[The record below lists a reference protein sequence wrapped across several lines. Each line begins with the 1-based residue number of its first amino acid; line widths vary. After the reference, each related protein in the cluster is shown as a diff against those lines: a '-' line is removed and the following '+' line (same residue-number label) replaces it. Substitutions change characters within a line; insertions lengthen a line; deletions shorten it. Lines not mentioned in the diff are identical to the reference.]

1 LSDEPGLERFIGRA
15 STTLPQC
22 IFCLQE
28 KEKLTDEHVF
38 PAALGGVVVVKDS
51 ACADCNHGFSKFEQ
65 PLITELTPL
74 RLLLKIPDRYGEVPH
89 AAAVLKTRDKEYAGW
104 VKGDG
109 SIQVKP
115 IVTEVKLEDGRREFV
130 HQFPTE
136 RQKERLRQEAQEKGR
151 EFVED
156 GPGEPIVA
164 EVHVGG
170 DLKFIGAPEG
180 LRTAAKV
187 AYVGLAFVAGSKLAV
202 SDAFGA
208 VRAYIRD
215 GSGHRVSRLFVH
227 ERFLEAVQQ
236 GPHQHSV
243 IVAAR
248 NNKKRVDAI
257 VRLFGGICYF
267 VALSEN
273 YGGADFNQTIVYD
286 ASRGEANNILQSHVD
301 AETLEVEDV
310 LMSKETV
317 WDDLPASGQ
326 RFCAFLETAVNR
338 KMAAPPGTN

>member
-1 LSDEPGLERFIGRA
+1 M
-15 STTLPQC
+15 PQC

-28 KEKLTDEHVF
+28 KEELTDEHVF

-51 ACADCNHGFSKFEQ
+51 VCADCNHGFSKFEQ
-65 PLITELTPL
+65 PLIIELTPL

-89 AAAVLKTRDKEYAGW
+89 AAAVLKTGDKEYAGR

-109 SIQVKP
+109 SVQVKP
-115 IVTEVKLEDGRREFV
+115 IITEVKLEDGRREFV
-130 HQFPTE
+130 HQFLTE

-151 EFVED
+151 EFVETR
-156 GPGEPIVA
+156 PGEPVVA

-180 LRTAAKV
+180 LRTAAKI
-187 AYVGLAFVAGSKLAV
+187 AYVGLALVAGPKLAV
-202 SDAFGA
+202 SDAFVA
-208 VRAYIRD
+208 ARAYIRD
-215 GSGHRVSRLFVH
+215 GSGQRVSRLFIH
-227 ERFLEAVQQ
+227 GRFLEAVQQ
-236 GPHQHSV
+236 GPHQHS
-243 IVAAR
+243 IILAAR

-267 VALSEN
+267 VMLSEN

-286 ASRGEANNILQSHVD
+286 ASRGEANGILQSYID

-310 LMSKETV
+310 LMSGETV
-317 WDDLPASGQ
+317 WDDLPASGKQ
-326 RFCAFLETAVNR
+326 FCEFLETAVNR
-338 KMAAPPGTN
+338 RMERQPAKAAGKDSGKKSDSLNTS